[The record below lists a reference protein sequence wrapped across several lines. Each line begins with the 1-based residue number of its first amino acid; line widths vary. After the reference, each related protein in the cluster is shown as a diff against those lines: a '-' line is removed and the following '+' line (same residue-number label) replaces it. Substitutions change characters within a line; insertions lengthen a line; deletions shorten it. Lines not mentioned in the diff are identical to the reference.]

1 MIQKIKGIL
10 EMEALRGGNMLHN
23 LLINMLINLLAPP
36 RVSETGNTFY
46 LKYTYSR
53 SMFTSKIYDSKK

>member
-1 MIQKIKGIL
+1 MIQKIKGNL
-10 EMEALRGGNMLHN
+10 EMETLRGGNMLHN

-46 LKYTYSR
+46 LKQIIVFCIFLFSICKYQ
-53 SMFTSKIYDSKK
+53 